1 VLIFSPHPAEVKVAI
16 NVKLA
21 DDLVADAK
29 RIAAIE
35 HRSVPKQI
43 EFYFRMALIAEE
55 NPDLS
60 FSLIR
65 EILKADAEEAN
76 EEYKFN

>member
-1 VLIFSPHPAEVKVAI
+1 MAI

-21 DDLVADAK
+21 DDLVEDAR

-65 EILKADAEEAN
+65 EILKADAEEAT
-76 EEYKFN
+76 EEYKFS

>member
-1 VLIFSPHPAEVKVAI
+1 MAI
-16 NVKLA
+16 NVKL
-21 DDLVADAK
+21 DEDLVADAR
-29 RIAAIE
+29 RIAAVE

-65 EILKADAEEAN
+65 EIIKADAEEAT
-76 EEYKFN
+76 EEYQFS

>member
-1 VLIFSPHPAEVKVAI
+1 VATT
-16 NVKLA
+16 VKLA
-21 DDLVADAK
+21 DELVEDAK

-43 EFYFRMALIAEE
+43 EFYFRIGLAAEQ

-60 FSLIR
+60 FSLVR
-65 EILKADAEEAN
+65 ELLRADAEDAT
-76 EEYKFN
+76 EEYIFG

>member
-1 VLIFSPHPAEVKVAI
+1 MLIFGPHPAEVKVAI

-21 DDLVADAK
+21 DDLVEDAR

-76 EEYKFN
+76 EEYKFS

>member
-1 VLIFSPHPAEVKVAI
+1 MAI

-21 DDLVADAK
+21 NDLVEDAR

-65 EILKADAEEAN
+65 EILKSDAEEAN
-76 EEYKFN
+76 EEYKFD

>member
-1 VLIFSPHPAEVKVAI
+1 MAI

-65 EILKADAEEAN
+65 EILKADAEEAS

>member
-1 VLIFSPHPAEVKVAI
+1 MAI
-16 NVKLA
+16 NVKL
-21 DDLVADAK
+21 DEDLVADAR
-29 RIAAIE
+29 RIAAVE

-65 EILKADAEEAN
+65 EILKADAEEAT
-76 EEYKFN
+76 EEYQFN